1 MPQLRT
7 LRLTGCVT
15 HAGLRALAPPPCGAC
30 RGTGLLVRTVD
41 APRRLV
47 VLCLVPFVWPFPTGR
62 RRPSVRVGFP
72 WLGGFIVWMV
82 CARLAVDHRWLL
94 RIDAK
99 AWMFWL
105 AVGAVAVPV
114 AVAIVSLLVTVRLSP
129 RGLASSV
136 VAGFA
141 GTSAFLLFRALGL
154 EYAPFAFLG
163 GMADALLVTA
173 AYGVSTSSGLEA
185 WRDGNAR

>member
-1 MPQLRT
+1 ML
-7 LRLTGCVT
+7 
-15 HAGLRALAPPPCGAC
+15 
-30 RGTGLLVRTVD
+30 
-41 APRRLV
+41 
-47 VLCLVPFVWPFPTGR
+47 LCLVPFVWPFPTGR

-141 GTSAFLLFRALGL
+141 GTSAFLLFRTLGL

-173 AYGVSTSSGLEA
+173 VYVVATSRGLEA